1 MNRKTSRPLLLAS
14 FLMFLV
20 TPASATS
27 TGTQLKRHQKAA
39 FLSVKPPGTR
49 SGIQDALNKSH
60 DAGSGV
66 VDVYPA
72 VYDIDSTLS
81 IWSDTELRAAGPGV
95 IFRKSGSWTGNMLQ
109 NHQFTGVSD
118 SDIVV
123 RGITFDAGF
132 LGGAGSNCVRITNV
146 KHVSFIDCVF
156 LHPIGEAIAVYGNHT
171 APGVNRDIEVRRG
184 QIGPTT
190 DSGLDV
196 KDVNGMRVVS
206 VQFRK
211 IGQASVDLEPNEA
224 EEQVVGFSMT
234 GCTIAGGTSPFG
246 VVVQGDAQTG
256 FQGVIRDCSF
266 THNSID
272 SSVVPV
278 FFAGSNLLGVS
289 FVGNTITR
297 GTQRGFWAINQ
308 HGITKGVSILG
319 NYVAECS
326 QAGIGSYSAME
337 FAASQGLT
345 VTGNTIVDSAT
356 PRHKYGLEF
365 NAGST
370 GNWYRFNWIKGATV
384 GDIQPDT
391 APNLAFIAKM
401 AGVIFAGTVDSVR
414 YAMDPA
420 GETALTR
427 VYFGNVVYAKGGP
440 RPRSLALTLRGGRTA
455 GDKSFVVG
463 QPKFEKSKRY
473 IVLARADLGSVK
485 NLYLPIIGL
494 DSGFFPVAPDSSTDV
509 AHVYDSEYRPV
520 VQIKGHHL
528 VVIDRRA
535 RGGLHGPSDEKVSGE
550 YPIEL
555 LAPSEDPGTRVREG
569 DFLRAVR
576 DFSK

>member
-1 MNRKTSRPLLLAS
+1 
-14 FLMFLV
+14 MFLV

-27 TGTQLKRHQKAA
+27 TGAQPKRLQGAA
-39 FLSVKPPGTR
+39 FLSVNPPGTR

-72 VYDIDSTLS
+72 VYDIDSPLS

-109 NHQFTGVSD
+109 NHHFTGVPD

-132 LGGAGSNCVRITNV
+132 LGGAGSDCVRITNA
-146 KHVSFIDCVF
+146 KRVSFIECVF
-156 LHPIGEAIAVYGNHT
+156 LHPVGEAIAVYGNHT
-171 APGVNRDIEVRRG
+171 VPGVNRDIEVRGG
-184 QIGPTT
+184 QVGPTG

-196 KDVNGMRVVS
+196 KDVIGMRVVS
-206 VQFRK
+206 VQFRN

-224 EEQVVGFSMT
+224 KEQVVGFSMT
-234 GCTIAGGTSPFG
+234 GCKIAGGTSPFG

-256 FQGVIRDCSF
+256 VQGVIRGCSF
-266 THNSID
+266 TGNSID

-308 HGITKGVSILG
+308 HGITRGVSILG

-337 FAASQGLT
+337 FAACEGLT

-365 NAGST
+365 NAGSA
-370 GNWYRFNWIKGATV
+370 GNWYRFNSIKGATV
-384 GDIQPDT
+384 GDIRPDIE
-391 APNLAFIAKM
+391 PNLAFIARM
-401 AGVIFAGTVDSVR
+401 AGVIFAGTVDLVR
-414 YAMDPA
+414 YAIDPA

-427 VYFGNVVYAKGGP
+427 VYFGDVVYAKGGP
-440 RPRSLALTLRGGRTA
+440 GPGPLALTLRGGKPA
-455 GDKSFVVG
+455 GSESFVVG

-473 IVLARADLGSVK
+473 IVLAHADLGSAK
-485 NLYLPIIGL
+485 DLYLPIIGL
-494 DSGFFPVAPDSSTDV
+494 DSGFFPVAPDSSTHV

-528 VVIDRRA
+528 VVIDKRA
-535 RGGLHGPSDEKVSGE
+535 RGGPPVPLHGKASGE
-550 YPIEL
+550 PSIEL
-555 LAPSEDPGTRVREG
+555 LDPSVDPGTRVGEG

-576 DFSK
+576 DFNK

>member
-1 MNRKTSRPLLLAS
+1 MGFDTSRRPEGPYRETAPYKADVNRKTSRPLLLSS
-14 FLMFLV
+14 FLIFLA

-27 TGTQLKRHQKAA
+27 TGTRLN
-39 FLSVKPPGTR
+39 LSVNHPRTR
-49 SGIQDALNKSH
+49 SEIQDALNKSH

-81 IWSDTELRAAGPGV
+81 IWRDTELRAAGPGV

-109 NHQFTGVSD
+109 NHQFTGVPD

-146 KHVSFIDCVF
+146 KRVSFIDCVF
-156 LHPIGEAIAVYGNHT
+156 LHPIGEAIAVYGKHT
-171 APGVNRDIEVRRG
+171 APGVNRDIEVRGG
-184 QIGPTT
+184 QIGTTT

-196 KDVNGMRVVS
+196 RDVTGMQVVS
-206 VQFRK
+206 VQFRR

-224 EEQVVGFSMT
+224 EEQVVGFGMT
-234 GCTIAGGTSPFG
+234 GCTIAGGTAPVG
-246 VVVQGDAQTG
+246 VVVQGNARG
-256 FQGVIRDCSF
+256 RVQGVIRDCSF
-266 THNSID
+266 TGNSID

-297 GTQRGFWAINQ
+297 GRQRGFWAINQ
-308 HGITKGVSILG
+308 HGVTKGVSILG

-337 FAASQGLT
+337 FAGAQGLT
-345 VTGNTIVDSAT
+345 VTENTIVDSAT

-370 GNWYRFNWIKGATV
+370 GNWYRFNRIKGGTA

-391 APNLAFIAKM
+391 PPSLAFLAKM

-414 YAMDPA
+414 YAIDPA

-427 VYFGNVVYAKGGP
+427 VYFGNVVYAKGDP
-440 RPRSLALTLRGGRTA
+440 RPRPLALTLRGGRAA
-455 GDKSFVVG
+455 GDKSFAVV
-463 QPKFEKSKRY
+463 QPNCERSKRY
-473 IVLARADLGSVK
+473 IVLADADLGSSK

-494 DSGFFPVAPDSSTDV
+494 DSGFFPVAPDSSTYA
-509 AHVYDSEYRPV
+509 AHVYDSERRPV
-520 VQIKGHHL
+520 V
-528 VVIDRRA
+528 
-535 RGGLHGPSDEKVSGE
+535 
-550 YPIEL
+550 
-555 LAPSEDPGTRVREG
+555 
-569 DFLRAVR
+569 
-576 DFSK
+576 

>member
-1 MNRKTSRPLLLAS
+1 MS
-14 FLMFLV
+14 LV
-20 TPASATS
+20 TPVVATS
-27 TGTQLKRHQKAA
+27 TGTRLS
-39 FLSVKPPGTR
+39 LSVKPPGAR

-66 VDVYPA
+66 VDVYPG
-72 VYDIDSTLS
+72 VYRIDSTLS
-81 IWSDTELRAAGPGV
+81 IWSDTELRAAGTGA

-109 NHQFTGVSD
+109 NHHFTGVPD

-123 RGITFDAGF
+123 RGITFDAGS

-171 APGVNRDIEVRRG
+171 APGVNRDIEVRGG

-196 KDVNGMRVVS
+196 KDVNGMQVVS
-206 VQFRK
+206 VQFRR

-224 EEQVVGFSMT
+224 EEQVVGFGMT

-266 THNSID
+266 TGNSID

-278 FFAGSNLLGVS
+278 FFAGSNLLDVS

-297 GTQRGFWAINQ
+297 GAQRAFWATSQ
-308 HGITKGVSILG
+308 RGITKGVSIVE
-319 NYVAECS
+319 NHIAECS

-337 FAASQGLT
+337 FAACQGLT

-370 GNWYRFNWIKGATV
+370 GNWYRFNRIKGATV
-384 GDIQPDT
+384 RDIRPDIE
-391 APNLAFIAKM
+391 PNLAFIAKK

-427 VYFGNVVYAKGGP
+427 VFFGDVVYAKGGP
-440 RPRSLALTLRGGRTA
+440 SPGPLALTLRGGKTA
-455 GDKSFVVG
+455 GSESFVVG
-463 QPKFEKSKRY
+463 RPGFEKSRRY
-473 IVLARADLGSVK
+473 IVLAHADLGSAK

-494 DSGFFPVAPDSSTDV
+494 DSGLFPVAPDSSTHV

-520 VQIKGHHL
+520 AQIKGHHL
-528 VVIDRRA
+528 VVIDKRT
-535 RGGLHGPSDEKVSGE
+535 RGGLPAPAHGKVSGE
-550 YPIEL
+550 PPIEL
-555 LAPSEDPGTRVREG
+555 LDLSADPGTRVGEG
-569 DFLRAVR
+569 EFLRAVQALG
-576 DFSK
+576 K